1 MGLWVLWGFIKRLS
15 YVINSKI
22 IKVVIDNNINF
33 YKWVVRV
40 GLDFCLVIVLLFLN
54 FFRVLNKKDCY
65 V

>member
-15 YVINSKI
+15 YLINIKI

-40 GLDFCLVIVLLFLN
+40 GFDFCLVSYSFVIFK
-54 FFRVLNKKDCY
+54 FF
-65 V
+65 